1 MLSGVLQIEP
11 QPTPRPRV
19 KRMGGVYYPSGYL
32 QYKQALVEQF
42 VANHSAEL
50 FATESRHSYIM
61 AELTFYF
68 AYPKSTAKKHRVDNQ
83 PCRAKG
89 DLDNLAKGV
98 LDAMEQAG
106 LMTNDRELA
115 RLDVAKYWTT
125 GISRI
130 HYYLDPELPP
140 EDDA

>member
-1 MLSGVLQIEP
+1 MLTGILTIEP

-19 KRMGGVYYPSGYL
+19 KRMGGVYYPSNYL
-32 QYKQALVEQF
+32 AYKQALVEQL
-42 VANHSAEL
+42 VANHSDEL
-50 FATESRHSYIM
+50 FAASERPSVAM

-68 AYPKSTAKKHRVDNQ
+68 TYPKSTAKKNRIDHA
-83 PCRAKG
+83 PCRTKG

-98 LDAMEQAG
+98 LDAMEQSG
-106 LMTNDRELA
+106 LIANDRELA